1 MKTDKLRTVLAR
13 RLRELMDATPALDTQ
28 MKIAARSGIAQST
41 VGRILRGDVA
51 VTLDNVEAL
60 ADAFGRDPAD
70 LLTYV
75 KSKARAAFQDA
86 VAGLPAAEI
95 EKVSAYARF
104 VKAQHTEHHQPTFNL
119 EKETAG
125 IVDNDAALQRAA
137 KRPVT
142 ARNTITMDSHDNS
155 HDHHEGTRSK
165 TGGGASHR
173 RNKRH

>member
-1 MKTDKLRTVLAR
+1 MKTDNLRTVLAR
-13 RLRELMDATPALDTQ
+13 RLRELMDETPALDTQ

-60 ADAFGRDPAD
+60 AVSFGRDPAD
-70 LLTYV
+70 LLICDKT
-75 KSKARAAFQDA
+75 KARTALQA
-86 VAGLPAAEI
+86 VLSGLPAADI

-104 VKAQHTEHHQPTFNL
+104 VKAQHAEQHQPTFNL

-125 IVDNDAALQRAA
+125 IVDNDAALKRAA

-142 ARNTITMDSHDNS
+142 AGNTITMDSHDKH